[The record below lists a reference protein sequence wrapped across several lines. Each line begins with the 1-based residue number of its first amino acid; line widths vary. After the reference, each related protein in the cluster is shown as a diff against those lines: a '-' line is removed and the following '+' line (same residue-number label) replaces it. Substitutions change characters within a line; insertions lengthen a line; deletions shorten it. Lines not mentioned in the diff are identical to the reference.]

1 MNKLKKLRKFLKI
14 YKLDSYIVPK
24 NDEYFNE
31 YVSPSKDRLK
41 FISNFSGS
49 LGFGIVTMKKNYLFV
64 DGRYTLQA
72 GKESGKNFQVKNIQD
87 LFKINLGGKKVLGFD
102 PAIFNLYIISKLKE
116 NKNLILKSTPIN
128 LLTKLIRRK
137 RKISL
142 EELFLLKED
151 G

>member
-72 GKESGKNFQVKNIQD
+72 GKESGKNFQIKM
-87 LFKINLGGKKVLGFD
+87 LYKVDG
-102 PAIFNLYIISKLKE
+102 
-116 NKNLILKSTPIN
+116 
-128 LLTKLIRRK
+128 TKLIK
-137 RKISL
+137 RLKKKLSQNIIKLKIGEWIQKVIFCQQQIKIKKL
-142 EELFLLKED
+142 
-151 G
+151 